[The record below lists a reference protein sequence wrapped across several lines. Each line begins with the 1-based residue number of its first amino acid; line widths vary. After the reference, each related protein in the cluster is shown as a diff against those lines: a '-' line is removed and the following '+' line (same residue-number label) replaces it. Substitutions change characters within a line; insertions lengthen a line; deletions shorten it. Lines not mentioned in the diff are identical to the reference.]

1 MAYTII
7 SQNNSITTLSDEN
20 GNVITV
26 PSRSILDAGT
36 TFTLVK
42 INNSTATL
50 EDSNGKIY
58 RDIPCCVDLTQ
69 VTGFTVTKVNNN
81 KATLEDADGITYAG
95 VPCIVNLTESGGGSS
110 AVIDPL
116 NVTPSTSAQT
126 ITASGG
132 VDGYSPVN
140 VSAVD
145 ASIDANIVAGNIKKD
160 VSILGVTGTYEGQTP
175 TGSISITSNG
185 TYDVTDKAEAVVNVP
200 TTAPAHYVEKIVDA
214 NGVLQN
220 SANIINLNGVTNIA
234 DYVLSGAY
242 AFVDFPENTIFDM
255 SSITSLSGLSSCQ
268 NMFSCKVTTQKSL
281 TGINLSGLI
290 TISGSNTCNSMLS
303 HNKQLVSVDLSSL
316 TTINGSQ
323 VCYSM
328 FTGCSGLTSV
338 DLPSLTTINGQSAC
352 GQMFSGCTMVTS
364 INLPTLI
371 TINGSQ
377 ACQYMFGSCSG
388 LTSVDLPSLTTISAS
403 NACGQMFYNC
413 SGLTSV
419 KMNKLNVI
427 TQQISSSYSIVFQS
441 CNKLES
447 VELGGLTAS
456 TFASKVNQIQYLF
469 DNYTGRDAPN
479 GCTVHFPS
487 NFDPADP
494 NHTFDASTL
503 AGYPTFGGN
512 ASYIHVAFD
521 LPATE

>member
-7 SQNNSITTLSDEN
+7 SQNNTTTTLADEN

-145 ASIDANIVAGNIKKD
+145 ASIDANITAGNIKKD

-185 TYDVTDKAEAVVNVP
+185 IYDVTNYANADVQVP
-200 TTAPAHYVEKIVDA
+200 TTAPAHYIEKTVDA

-220 SANIINLNGVTNIA
+220 STNIINLNGVT
-234 DYVLSGAY
+234 DVGRYVLAGAY
-242 AFVDFPENTIFDM
+242 SYVLFPANTVVDF
-255 SSITSLSGLSSCQ
+255 S
-268 NMFSCKVTTQKSL
+268 SL
-281 TGINLSGLI
+281 TKINGTYALYNTFTNAHLNGVNLSGL
-290 TISGSNTCNSMLS
+290 TEISGSNACSFMFSFSTLS
-303 HNKQLVSVDLSSL
+303 SVDLSSL
-316 TTINGSQ
+316 TTINGESA
-323 VCYSM
+323 CTNM
-328 FTGCSGLTSV
+328 FVSCTLTSIN
-338 DLPSLTTINGQSAC
+338 LPALTTISGGNVCRSMFSNCIGLISVNLPALTTISGNSAC
-352 GQMFSGCTMVTS
+352 PNMFSGCTSLTS
-364 INLPTLI
+364 IT
-371 TINGSQ
+371 
-377 ACQYMFGSCSG
+377 
-388 LTSVDLPSLTTISAS
+388 LPSLTSIIGSTFGGSFG
-403 NACGQMFYNC
+403 NMFQNC
-413 SGLTSV
+413 TGLISV
-419 KMNKLNVI
+419 KMNALNVI
-427 TQQISSSYSIVFQS
+427 NTIFSASYEPTFNG
-441 CNKLES
+441 CTHLES
-447 VELGGLTAS
+447 VEFGGLTAS
-456 TFASKVNQIQYLF
+456 TFASAVNQIQYLF
-469 DNYTGRDAPN
+469 NNTTGSQATN

-503 AGYPTFGGN
+503 TGYPTFGGS